1 MYDISLT
8 SYDSIRLTDITI
20 RPDDNQVGA
29 KLWLGTGNLKLFTFP
44 RKSTASLY
52 ICDSRADC

>member
-29 KLWLGTGNLKLFTFP
+29 ELRINTANTILKLFTFP
-44 RKSTASLY
+44 QSATSLY
-52 ICDSRADC
+52 I